1 LKDLELPLNYNVRLS
16 DSRKTTDMLGP
27 LFGEGER
34 FVQEVVS
41 VPIHN
46 LTLSSDS
53 KKYHGPDCWG
63 ACKENCFWLVLNYV
77 LNPSSG
83 TGNAAI
89 EGLF

>member
-53 KKYHGPDCWG
+53 KNTMDQIVGELARKTAFD
-63 ACKENCFWLVLNYV
+63 L
-77 LNPSSG
+77 S
-83 TGNAAI
+83 
-89 EGLF
+89 

>member
-1 LKDLELPLNYNVRLS
+1 MPLNYNVRLS

-53 KKYHGPDCWG
+53 KNTMDQIVGELARKTAFD
-63 ACKENCFWLVLNYV
+63 L
-77 LNPSSG
+77 S
-83 TGNAAI
+83 
-89 EGLF
+89 